1 MSLGLV
7 LGGGGTVGEAFHRG
21 VLRALAE
28 RDLDARAADVI
39 VGTSAG
45 SIVAASIRRSQPTT
59 AVPALAARA
68 RRRLLPRRTA
78 ALTLLHRPRQA
89 LNALLLTP
97 ALASGKVSSDFLVGA
112 VRRRDGDSWP
122 AAALWIVAVRRADGR
137 RVVFGRPGEPATD
150 VASAVAA
157 SCAIPAYFTAMDVAG
172 TDYVDGGVHSP
183 TNADVLADLHLD
195 LVVIS
200 SPMSVRPRDVRPRV
214 DLPLRLVFHSYLRA
228 EVWALRRR
236 GDHVITIEPDAAA
249 LAVMSSNMMAA
260 GRADEVEDCAY
271 RLAGRRLDEGLSP
284 LTSSPGAAR
293 EPTVTT

>member
-7 LGGGGTVGEAFHRG
+7 RGGGGTVGEAFHRG
-21 VLRALAE
+21 VLRPMAE
-28 RDLDARAADVI
+28 RDLDARAAAVI

-45 SIVAASIRRSQPTT
+45 SIIAASIRRSQPAT

-112 VRRRDGDSWP
+112 VRRRDVDSWP

-137 RVVFGRPGEPATD
+137 RVVFGRPGDPATD
-150 VASAVAA
+150 IASAVAA
-157 SCAIPAYFTAMDVAG
+157 SCAIPEYFTAMDVAG
-172 TDYVDGGVHSP
+172 TDYVDGGMHSP

-195 LVVIS
+195 LGGRTYRRGRGLRLPPGHLQADPPRRGS
-200 SPMSVRPRDVRPRV
+200 GLRHPPARGAGGRLLPGDQRSVLVQQVTTVRTGIPTDAVTEAPV
-214 DLPLRLVFHSYLRA
+214 DLILRGPCHGSARGPRTETA
-228 EVWALRRR
+228 PALPERSPR
-236 GDHVITIEPDAAA
+236 GA
-249 LAVMSSNMMAA
+249 
-260 GRADEVEDCAY
+260 
-271 RLAGRRLDEGLSP
+271 
-284 LTSSPGAAR
+284 
-293 EPTVTT
+293 